1 MEFFAQCLSI
11 AGLACVV
18 GSYQQKKKSMLILV
32 QATGGALFAIHYLL
46 MGAYAG
52 FLLNTI
58 AVIRGFVF
66 YKTPSAKAGKIWVAV
81 ISVLCLVAYML
92 TFTVFSTPPTL
103 LNLILESL
111 PTIGMVVL
119 TISFNMTHAG
129 HIRALGSINS
139 IGWLTYNI
147 AHKSIGGTACE
158 IMCLASI
165 IIGIIRFDINKNK
178 K

>member
-1 MEFFAQCLSI
+1 MEIFAQCLSI

-32 QATGGALFAIHYLL
+32 QATGGALFAVHYLL

-66 YKTPSAKAGKIWVAV
+66 YKPLSPKSGKIWVGV
-81 ISVLCLVAYML
+81 ISALCLTAYAL
-92 TFTVFSTPPTL
+92 TFLVFGTPPTRF
-103 LNLILESL
+103 NLILELL

-129 HIRALGSINS
+129 HIRKLGFINS
-139 IGWLTYNI
+139 AGWLTYNI
-147 AHKSIGGTACE
+147 AHVSIGGIGCE
-158 IMCLASI
+158 IMCIVSI
-165 IIGIIRFDINKNK
+165 IIGILRHDIRK